1 MVCYKSST
9 NYFLDSRK
17 RRDTSILW
25 WILTKTVFKDY
36 CFGHME
42 TGPLKQQ
49 VDIYDSKRVVRK
61 VVEEAAGSNFPVY

>member
-1 MVCYKSST
+1 
-9 NYFLDSRK
+9 
-17 RRDTSILW
+17 
-25 WILTKTVFKDY
+25 
-36 CFGHME
+36 ME